1 MILPDH
7 RQRVPSPTNSP
18 PGPFSVRMEETAS
31 EREGRA
37 SAFILERMVS
47 AERGEGGR
55 EGGRVCEGIGGD

>member
-1 MILPDH
+1 
-7 RQRVPSPTNSP
+7 
-18 PGPFSVRMEETAS
+18 VRMEETAS